1 VVSGISA
8 LTPRFGG
15 VSEKAIGKGIGYGLS
30 AYLIWGSFPIVIAAL
45 SFADPFEIVVWR
57 VIFGFAFGLLVILIS
72 RKIKNYLAVFKQ
84 PKQLLWISLAAIVI
98 YINWQVYVYAVA
110 TNQVL
115 EASLGY
121 FINPLVTIALATIFL
136 KEKLNVLQWLAVGLG
151 TVAVLVLS
159 VNYGQP
165 PVIALTLAI
174 SFGIYGLAK
183 NKLGG
188 TVSAL
193 NSFTVETTLL
203 LPLAVV
209 QLLFLGSIMQIQF
222 GYAGLLPTL
231 GLVGYGF
238 LTAIPLLLFGAAAKR
253 VPLSYIGFM
262 QYLTPI
268 LQFLL
273 GLFLFQEPMTSA
285 RWLGFVMVWL
295 ALSILSFDALRQLRN
310 RSRTM
315 PIIA

>member
-1 VVSGISA
+1 MN
-8 LTPRFGG
+8 
-15 VSEKAIGKGIGYGLS
+15 EKAKGIGYGLS
-30 AYLIWGSFPIVIAAL
+30 AYLIWGSFPLVIAML

-57 VIFGFAFGLLVILIS
+57 VIFGFAFGFAVILLS
-72 RKIKNYLAVFKQ
+72 RKFSEYLAVFRQ
-84 PKQLLWISLAAIVI
+84 PKQLLWISLAAVVI

-110 TNQVL
+110 DNHVL

-136 KEKLNVLQWLAVGLG
+136 KEKLNVLQWVAVALG
-151 TVAVLVLS
+151 GVAVLILTF
-159 VNYGQP
+159 NYGQP
-165 PVIALTLAI
+165 PVIALTLAL

-183 NKLGG
+183 NRLGG
-188 TVSAL
+188 KVSAL

-203 LPLAVV
+203 LPLGIIQLVV
-209 QLLFLGSIMQIQF
+209 LAGMMQIQF
-222 GYAGLLPTL
+222 GYAGLAPSL
-231 GLVGYGF
+231 GLAAYGV

-262 QYLTPI
+262 QYLTPT

-273 GLFLFQEPMTSA
+273 GLLVFQEPMPAA
-285 RWLGFVMVWL
+285 RWLGFAMVWF

-310 RSRTM
+310 RSKLVA
-315 PIIA
+315 PVA

>member
-1 VVSGISA
+1 M
-8 LTPRFGG
+8 
-15 VSEKAIGKGIGYGLS
+15 SEKTKGIGYGLS
-30 AYLIWGSFPIVIAAL
+30 AYLIWGSFPLVIAML

-57 VIFGFAFGLLVILIS
+57 VIFGFAFGLAVILVT
-72 RKIKNYLAVFKQ
+72 RKFSEFLSVFKQ
-84 PKQLLWISLAAIVI
+84 PKQLLWISLAAVVI

-110 TNQVL
+110 DNHVL

-136 KEKLNVLQWLAVGLG
+136 KEKLNVLQWVAVGLG
-151 TVAVLVLS
+151 GVAVLILTF
-159 VNYGQP
+159 NYGQP
-165 PVIALTLAI
+165 PVIALTLAL

-183 NKLGG
+183 NRLGG
-188 TVSAL
+188 KVSAL

-203 LPLAVV
+203 LPLGIV
-209 QLLFLGSIMQIQF
+209 QLVVLAGMMQIQF
-222 GYAGLLPTL
+222 GYAGLAPSL
-231 GLVGYGF
+231 GLAAYGV

-262 QYLTPI
+262 QYVTPT

-273 GLFLFQEPMTSA
+273 GLFVFQEPMPVA
-285 RWLGFVMVWL
+285 RWLGFALVWF

-310 RSRTM
+310 RSRLVA
-315 PIIA
+315 PVA

>member
-1 VVSGISA
+1 VN
-8 LTPRFGG
+8 
-15 VSEKAIGKGIGYGLS
+15 EKTKGIGYGLS
-30 AYLIWGSFPIVIAAL
+30 AYLIWGSFPLVIAML

-57 VIFGFAFGLLVILIS
+57 VIFGFAFGLAVILVT
-72 RKIKNYLAVFKQ
+72 RKFSEYLSVFKQ
-84 PKQLLWISLAAIVI
+84 PKQLLWIFLAAVVI

-110 TNQVL
+110 DNHVL

-136 KEKLNVLQWLAVGLG
+136 KEKLNVLQWVAVGLG
-151 TVAVLVLS
+151 GVAVLILTF
-159 VNYGQP
+159 NYGQP
-165 PVIALTLAI
+165 PVIALTLAL

-183 NKLGG
+183 NRLGG
-188 TVSAL
+188 KVSAL

-203 LPLAVV
+203 LPLGIV
-209 QLLFLGSIMQIQF
+209 QLVVLAGMMQIQF
-222 GYAGLLPTL
+222 GYAGLVPSL
-231 GLVGYGF
+231 GLAAYGV

-262 QYLTPI
+262 QYLTPT

-273 GLFLFQEPMTSA
+273 GLLVFQEPMPAA
-285 RWLGFVMVWL
+285 RWLGFAMVWF

-310 RSRTM
+310 RSRLVA
-315 PIIA
+315 PVA

>member
-1 VVSGISA
+1 VN
-8 LTPRFGG
+8 
-15 VSEKAIGKGIGYGLS
+15 EKTKGIGYGLS
-30 AYLIWGSFPIVIAAL
+30 AYLIWGSFPLVIAML

-57 VIFGFAFGLLVILIS
+57 VIFGFAFGLAVILVT
-72 RKIKNYLAVFKQ
+72 RKFSEYLSVFKQ
-84 PKQLLWISLAAIVI
+84 PKQLLWISLAAVVI

-110 TNQVL
+110 DNHVL

-136 KEKLNVLQWLAVGLG
+136 KEKLNVLQWVAVGLG
-151 TVAVLVLS
+151 GVAVLILTF
-159 VNYGQP
+159 NYGQP
-165 PVIALTLAI
+165 PVIALTLAL

-183 NKLGG
+183 NRLGG
-188 TVSAL
+188 KVSAL

-203 LPLAVV
+203 LPLGIV
-209 QLLFLGSIMQIQF
+209 QLVVLAGMMQIQF
-222 GYAGLLPTL
+222 GYAGLLPSL
-231 GLVGYGF
+231 GLAAYGV

-262 QYLTPI
+262 QYLTPT

-273 GLFLFQEPMTSA
+273 GLLVFQEPMPAA
-285 RWLGFVMVWL
+285 RWLGFAMVWF

-310 RSRTM
+310 RSRLVA
-315 PIIA
+315 PVA

>member
-1 VVSGISA
+1 
-8 LTPRFGG
+8 
-15 VSEKAIGKGIGYGLS
+15 VSEKAIGRGIGYGLS
-30 AYLIWGSFPIVIAAL
+30 AYLIWGSFPVVIAAL

-57 VIFGFAFGLLVILIS
+57 VIFGFLFGLLVILVT
-72 RKIKNYLAVFKQ
+72 RKIKDYLEVFRQ

-98 YINWQVYVYAVA
+98 YINWQVYVYAIAYNNVI
-110 TNQVL
+110 

-136 KEKLNVLQWLAVGLG
+136 KEKLNVLQWVAVGLG
-151 TVAVLVLS
+151 AIAVLVLS
-159 VNYGQP
+159 INYGQP
-165 PVIALTLAI
+165 PVIALTLAV

-188 TVSAL
+188 KVSAL

-203 LPLAVV
+203 LPLGII
-209 QLLFLGSIMQIQF
+209 QLVFLASIMQIQF
-222 GYAGLLPTL
+222 GYAGLGPSL
-231 GLVGYGF
+231 GLAAYGV

-262 QYLTPI
+262 QYLTPT

-273 GLFLFQEPMTSA
+273 GLFLFQEPMPAA
-285 RWLGFVMVWL
+285 RWVGFAMVWSAL
-295 ALSILSFDALRQLRN
+295 AILSFDALRQLR
-310 RSRTM
+310 RQPWVVSHVG
-315 PIIA
+315 

>member
-1 VVSGISA
+1 MN
-8 LTPRFGG
+8 
-15 VSEKAIGKGIGYGLS
+15 EKTKGIGYGLS
-30 AYLIWGSFPIVIAAL
+30 AYLIWGSFPLVIAML

-57 VIFGFAFGLLVILIS
+57 VIFGFAFGLAVILVT
-72 RKIKNYLAVFKQ
+72 RKFSEYLSVFKQ
-84 PKQLLWISLAAIVI
+84 PKQLLWISLAAVVI

-110 TNQVL
+110 DNHVL

-136 KEKLNVLQWLAVGLG
+136 KEKLNVLQWVAVGLG
-151 TVAVLVLS
+151 GVAVLILTF
-159 VNYGQP
+159 NYGQP
-165 PVIALTLAI
+165 PVIALTLAL

-183 NKLGG
+183 NRLGG
-188 TVSAL
+188 KVSAL

-203 LPLAVV
+203 LPLGIV
-209 QLLFLGSIMQIQF
+209 QLVVLAGMMQIQF
-222 GYAGLLPTL
+222 GYAGLAPSL
-231 GLVGYGF
+231 GLAAYGV

-262 QYLTPI
+262 QYVTPT

-273 GLFLFQEPMTSA
+273 GLFVFQEPMPAA
-285 RWLGFVMVWL
+285 RWLGFALVWF

-310 RSRTM
+310 RSRLVA
-315 PIIA
+315 PVA

>member
-1 VVSGISA
+1 MN
-8 LTPRFGG
+8 
-15 VSEKAIGKGIGYGLS
+15 EKTKGIGYGLS
-30 AYLIWGSFPIVIAAL
+30 AYLIWGSFPLVIAML

-57 VIFGFAFGLLVILIS
+57 VIFGFAFGLAVILLT
-72 RKIKNYLAVFKQ
+72 RKFSGYLSVFKQ
-84 PKQLLWISLAAIVI
+84 PKQLLWISLAAVVI

-110 TNQVL
+110 DNHVL

-136 KEKLNVLQWLAVGLG
+136 KEKLNVLQWVAVGLG
-151 TVAVLVLS
+151 GVAVLILTF
-159 VNYGQP
+159 NYGQP
-165 PVIALTLAI
+165 PVIALTLAL

-183 NKLGG
+183 NRLGG
-188 TVSAL
+188 KVSAL

-203 LPLAVV
+203 LPLGIIQLVV
-209 QLLFLGSIMQIQF
+209 LAGMMQIQF
-222 GYAGLLPTL
+222 GYAGLVPSL
-231 GLVGYGF
+231 GLAAYGV

-262 QYLTPI
+262 QYLTPT

-273 GLFLFQEPMTSA
+273 GLLVFQEPMPAA
-285 RWLGFVMVWL
+285 RWLGFAMVWF

-310 RSRTM
+310 RSKLVA
-315 PIIA
+315 PVA